1 MAVEVKRHA
10 DNSDVDHHLKRMELI
25 REYPPPAAE
34 GKKLLG
40 AIAGGTMPPG
50 TAEYAHK
57 AGFFVL
63 ELAGESVV
71 LLDPPAGFT
80 AREW

>member
-1 MAVEVKRHA
+1 MVVEVKREA
-10 DNSDVDHHLKRMELI
+10 DNKDIDHHLERMELI
-25 REYPPPAAE
+25 RRYPPPAV
-34 GKKLLG
+34 GDKKLLG
-40 AIAGGTMPPG
+40 AIAGGVVPPD

-71 LLDPPAGFT
+71 LLDTPAGFT